1 MDSLARSSSRLPRS
15 LHLADRKKALAL
27 PGLGLGL
34 LRRVSTRAGGAT
46 DAGVSVPG
54 AMLTATNL
62 GARYGASRVLWNV
75 DLHVLPG
82 EIVTLLGPN
91 GAGKTTFLHTVM
103 GLVQMTSGHVFYGED
118 DIARRTPEARVAD
131 GIALCPEG
139 RRIFAKMTV
148 EENLRLGAGMKH
160 QHTYDENAEY
170 VFELFPALAG
180 LRGKMAGFLS
190 GGEQQMLA
198 VGRALMS
205 KPKLLLLDEPS
216 LGLAPMIVRLI
227 FELIQ
232 RLREQ
237 GVTILLVEQNVRMA
251 LQIADR
257 GYVLEAGRLAMS
269 GPAASLLSDDRVR
282 RAYLG

>member
-1 MDSLARSSSRLPRS
+1 
-15 LHLADRKKALAL
+15 
-27 PGLGLGL
+27 
-34 LRRVSTRAGGAT
+34 
-46 DAGVSVPG
+46 
-54 AMLTATNL
+54 MLTATNL

-257 GYVLEAGRLAMS
+257 GYVINTGRIDLS
-269 GPAASLLSDDRVR
+269 GTADELRENTSVEE
-282 RAYLG
+282 AYLGLAVQG